1 MQSCPRAAGS
11 RLNFGGKVLPSVLCA
26 HKGYLAQTDCEDA
39 RGWSE
44 FKETSKASDRVMRQ
58 EVNDHPHWGRG
69 EAGQGG
75 REILVMG
82 HQWDWVKDWL
92 QGVGVLRQSV

>member
-1 MQSCPRAAGS
+1 MPTKVILH
-11 RLNFGGKVLPSVLCA
+11 RLTEGW
-26 HKGYLAQTDCEDA
+26 A

-58 EVNDHPHWGRG
+58 EVMTTPTGVEEKQVKVGDTS
-69 EAGQGG
+69 
-75 REILVMG
+75 VMG

-92 QGVGVLRQSV
+92 RGVGVLRQSV